1 MCVRLVVGTC
11 MVLLEILFCVLPLLA
26 KDFFRGTV
34 KKGPIIRE
42 YHRHRAGPQSRRKRK
57 THEKQ
62 YRSANNTQNTAES
75 FFLFLLFFRSYG
87 PEERKEFLRK
97 IIDVERRE
105 TRRNL
110 KMEEKLSTH
119 DR

>member
-1 MCVRLVVGTC
+1 

-75 FFLFLLFFRSYG
+75 FFPLSSLFSVLWAR
-87 PEERKEFLRK
+87 RKER
-97 IIDVERRE
+97 I
-105 TRRNL
+105 
-110 KMEEKLSTH
+110 S
-119 DR
+119 